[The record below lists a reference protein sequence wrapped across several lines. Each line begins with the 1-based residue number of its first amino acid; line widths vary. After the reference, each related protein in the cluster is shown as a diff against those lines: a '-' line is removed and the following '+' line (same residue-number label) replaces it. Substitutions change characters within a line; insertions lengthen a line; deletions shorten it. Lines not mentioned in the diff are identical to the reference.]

1 MRCGFSGTVAGD
13 EMRVLSGG
21 ETVGED
27 EMRGL
32 RHDGGGRDADSE
44 WWGDGRGGL
53 DAVPGRK
60 ERRVGEEGGW
70 GYLGK
75 IQ

>member
-1 MRCGFSGTVAGD
+1 MRYGIWVGG
-13 EMRVLSGG
+13 EMVGERGIQYLSG
-21 ETVGED
+21 
-27 EMRGL
+27 
-32 RHDGGGRDADSE
+32 
-44 WWGDGRGGL
+44 WGDGRGGL